1 MNKKL
6 LSVPF
11 LFWSGLFI
19 IIPLIIEIVGYFLM
33 TIPFIFWDYDSSKQ
47 DKVMHVL
54 QRRAEVTEKA
64 MVNEESPVMA
74 EAGKVD

>member
-1 MNKKL
+1 
-6 LSVPF
+6 
-11 LFWSGLFI
+11 
-19 IIPLIIEIVGYFLM
+19 M

-47 DKVMHVL
+47 DKVMQVL

>member
-1 MNKKL
+1 M
-6 LSVPF
+6 
-11 LFWSGLFI
+11 I
-19 IIPLIIEIVGYFLM
+19 LIAAKTSAAM

-64 MVNEESPVMA
+64 IVNEETPVMA